1 MKIGTKNTVVVTN
14 ATNKIDKLTNLF
26 RRKRISYEE
35 YFSEVNICLVEM
47 TTERDFLEY
56 MKNIGYFD
64 KFVK

>member
-35 YFSEVNICLVEM
+35 YFREVNICLVEM